1 MLIFAI
7 RKESYKM
14 KKLSQII
21 MVLLAVMVV
30 AGCGEKK
37 KSDDIIVKKVEEPKP
52 QGPIKMQEY
61 RQIKDIEWLGRDYQV
76 EIVRL
81 PDDSLRMVEDETGQK
96 FVDNRIS
103 LRILRSDG
111 SVFFSRSFTKAAFD
125 SYLDDDYRKT
135 GITEGLVFD
144 KVEGNQLY
152 FAASVCHP
160 QMDEYIP
167 LVITI
172 SNLGDV
178 GIKRDEDMDT
188 YGSEEQKEDQ

>member
-1 MLIFAI
+1 
-7 RKESYKM
+7 M
-14 KKLSQII
+14 KHLSQII
-21 MVLLAVMVV
+21 LIFLATFVV

-37 KSDDIIVKKVEEPKP
+37 KSDDIIVKKVETPQL

-61 RQIKDIEWLGRDYQV
+61 RQTKDVQWLGRDYQV
-76 EIVRL
+76 EIIRI

-103 LRILRSDG
+103 LRVLRSDG

-144 KVEGNQLY
+144 KVDGNLLC

-160 QMDEYIP
+160 QTDEYIP

-178 GIKRDEDMDT
+178 GIKRDEDLDT
-188 YGSEEQKEDQ
+188 YGSEEQKEE